1 MTQITEAFWVVGAGH
16 GEIRQAP
23 LRDAGPGEVA
33 VRALFSAVSRGT
45 ESLVWRGAI
54 PASEHARMRAPFQSG
69 EFPFPVKYGY
79 ASVGV
84 VESGEPSLI
93 GQTVFCLHPHQTR
106 YVVPVDAVTPIP
118 ADLPAGRAVLAANM
132 ETALNAL
139 WDAAPGPG
147 DRISVIGAGVV
158 GALVAFLCAR
168 IPGTDVEIVD
178 TEPSR
183 AALAAAFG
191 CGFRLPDAA
200 RDERDLV
207 IHASGNPAGLRRA
220 LEVAGVEATVLEMSW
235 YGTQEVALALGEA
248 FHARRLTLRS
258 SQVGRLP
265 PARAP
270 RWDTRRRLALALHLL
285 CDPRLDALINEESAF
300 AELPATMTAL
310 CAAPGRALCHRIRYE
325 HP

>member
-1 MTQITEAFWVVGAGH
+1 MTQSTEAFWVVAAGR
-16 GEIRQAP
+16 GEIRQEALP
-23 LRDAGPGEVA
+23 DAGPGEVC
-33 VRALFSAVSRGT
+33 VRACYSAVSRGT

-79 ASVGV
+79 ASVGT

-93 GQTVFCLHPHQTR
+93 GQTVFCLHPHQSR
-106 YVVPVDAVTPIP
+106 YVVPASAVTPIP
-118 ADLPAGRAVLAANM
+118 AGLPAARAVLAANM

-139 WDAAPGPG
+139 WDATPGPG

-168 IPGTDVEIVD
+168 IPGTDVELVD
-178 TEPSR
+178 VEPGR
-183 AALAAAFG
+183 EALATELG
-191 CGFRLPDAA
+191 CRFQHPDTA
-200 RDERDLV
+200 RGERDLV

-220 LEVAGVEATVLEMSW
+220 LALAGVEATVLEMSW
-235 YGTQEVALALGEA
+235 YGAADVSLPLGEA
-248 FHARRLTLRS
+248 FHSRRLTLKS

-270 RWDTRRRLALALHLL
+270 RWDFRRRLALALELL
-285 CDPRLDALINEESAF
+285 CDARLDTLFTGESSLG
-300 AELPATMTAL
+300 ELPATMDRL
-310 CAAPGRALCHRIRYE
+310 CKAPRGELCHRIRYE
-325 HP
+325 HT